1 MKYDMYKYERE
12 LGKRGYEFICGVD
25 ESGRGPLAGPLF
37 VAAVILPLGKKYKY
51 INDSKLLNE
60 KKRKLAYEEVVTNAL
75 SISVSVATVDEIDKY
90 NIYQSTKMKMIN
102 SIKSL
107 EIKPDFVLIDAMNI
121 EEIKNKLSL
130 IKGDRRSIS
139 IAAASVIA
147 KVKRDEYMLQL
158 DKKYPIYNFQKN
170 KGYPTKEH
178 KILLEKFGPCNE
190 HRKSFK
196 PIKVLLN
203 NKKK

>member
-90 NIYQSTKMKMIN
+90 NIYQSTKMKMID
-102 SIKSL
+102 SIKTL

-121 EEIKNKLSL
+121 EEIQNKLSL

-139 IAAASVIA
+139 IAAASVVA

-158 DKKYPIYNFQKN
+158 DEKYPMYNFQKN
-170 KGYPTKEH
+170 KGYPTKKH
-178 KILLEKFGPCNE
+178 KILLKQFGPCNE

-196 PIKVLLN
+196 PVKDLLV
-203 NKKK
+203 K

>member
-90 NIYQSTKMKMIN
+90 NIYQSTKMKMID
-102 SIKSL
+102 SIKTL

-121 EEIKNKLSL
+121 EEIQNKLSL

-139 IAAASVIA
+139 IAAASVVA

-158 DKKYPIYNFQKN
+158 DEKYPMYNFQKN
-170 KGYPTKEH
+170 KGYPTKQH
-178 KILLEKFGPCNE
+178 KMLLKQFGPCNE

-196 PIKVLLN
+196 PVKDLLL
-203 NKKK
+203 K

>member
-90 NIYQSTKMKMIN
+90 NIYQSTKMKMID
-102 SIKSL
+102 SIKTL

-121 EEIKNKLSL
+121 EEIQNKLSL

-139 IAAASVIA
+139 IAAASVVA

-158 DKKYPIYNFQKN
+158 DEKYPMYNFQKN
-170 KGYPTKEH
+170 KGYPTKKH
-178 KILLEKFGPCNE
+178 KMLLKQFGPCNE

-196 PIKVLLN
+196 PVKDLLL
-203 NKKK
+203 K

>member
-60 KKRKLAYEEVVTNAL
+60 KKRKLAYEEVVANAL

-90 NIYQSTKMKMIN
+90 NIYQSTKMKMID
-102 SIKSL
+102 SIKTL

-121 EEIKNKLSL
+121 EEIQNKLSL

-139 IAAASVIA
+139 IAAASVVA

-158 DKKYPIYNFQKN
+158 DEKYPMYNFKKN
-170 KGYPTKEH
+170 KGYPTKQH
-178 KILLEKFGPCNE
+178 KMLLKQFGPCNE

-196 PIKVLLN
+196 PVKDLLL
-203 NKKK
+203 K

>member
-75 SISVSVATVDEIDKY
+75 SISVSVATVDEIDKN

-102 SIKSL
+102 SIKTL

-121 EEIKNKLSL
+121 EEIQNKLSL
-130 IKGDRRSIS
+130 IKGDRKSIS
-139 IAAASVIA
+139 IAAASVVA
-147 KVKRDEYMLQL
+147 KVKRDEYMLHL
-158 DKKYPIYNFQKN
+158 DEKYPMYNFQKN

-178 KILLEKFGPCNE
+178 KMLLKQFGPCNE

-196 PIKVLLN
+196 PVKDLLL
-203 NKKK
+203 K

>member
-37 VAAVILPLGKKYKY
+37 VAAVILPLGKKFKY

-90 NIYQSTKMKMIN
+90 NIYQSTKMKMID
-102 SIKSL
+102 SIKTL

-121 EEIKNKLSL
+121 EEIQNKLSL

-139 IAAASVIA
+139 IAAASVVA

-158 DKKYPIYNFQKN
+158 DEKYPMYNFQKN
-170 KGYPTKEH
+170 KGYPTKQH
-178 KILLEKFGPCNE
+178 KMLLKKFGPCNE

-196 PIKVLLN
+196 PVKDLLL
-203 NKKK
+203 K

>member
-102 SIKSL
+102 SIKTL

-121 EEIKNKLSL
+121 EEIQNKLSL

-139 IAAASVIA
+139 IAAASVVA
-147 KVKRDEYMLQL
+147 KVKRDEYMLHL
-158 DKKYPIYNFQKN
+158 DEKYPMYNFQKN
-170 KGYPTKEH
+170 KGYPTKQH
-178 KILLEKFGPCNE
+178 KMLLKQFGPCNE

-196 PIKVLLN
+196 PVKDLLL
-203 NKKK
+203 K

>member
-90 NIYQSTKMKMIN
+90 NIYQSTKMKMID
-102 SIKSL
+102 SIKTL

-121 EEIKNKLSL
+121 EEFQNKLSL

-139 IAAASVIA
+139 IAAASVVA

-158 DKKYPIYNFQKN
+158 DEKYPMYNFQKN
-170 KGYPTKEH
+170 KGYPTKQH
-178 KILLEKFGPCNE
+178 KMLLKQFGPCNE

-196 PIKVLLN
+196 PVKDLLL
-203 NKKK
+203 K

>member
-1 MKYDMYKYERE
+1 MYKYERE

-75 SISVSVATVDEIDKY
+75 SISVSVATVEEIDKY

-102 SIKSL
+102 SIKTL

-121 EEIKNKLSL
+121 EEIQNKLSL

-139 IAAASVIA
+139 IAAASVVA

-158 DKKYPIYNFQKN
+158 DEKYPMYNFQKN
-170 KGYPTKEH
+170 KGYPTKQH
-178 KILLEKFGPCNE
+178 KMLLKQFGPCNE

-196 PIKVLLN
+196 PVKDLLL
-203 NKKK
+203 K

>member
-12 LGKRGYEFICGVD
+12 LRKRGYEFICGVD

-90 NIYQSTKMKMIN
+90 NIYQSTKMKMID
-102 SIKSL
+102 SIKTL

-121 EEIKNKLSL
+121 EEIQNKLSL

-139 IAAASVIA
+139 IAAASVVA

-158 DKKYPIYNFQKN
+158 DEKYPMYNFQKN
-170 KGYPTKEH
+170 KGYPTKQH
-178 KILLEKFGPCNE
+178 KMLLKQFGPCNE

-196 PIKVLLN
+196 PVKDLLL
-203 NKKK
+203 K

>member
-75 SISVSVATVDEIDKY
+75 SISVSVATVNEIDKY
-90 NIYQSTKMKMIN
+90 NIYQSTKMKMID
-102 SIKSL
+102 SIKTL

-121 EEIKNKLSL
+121 EEIQNKLSL

-139 IAAASVIA
+139 IAAASVVA

-158 DKKYPIYNFQKN
+158 DEKYPMYNFQKN
-170 KGYPTKEH
+170 KGYPTKQH
-178 KILLEKFGPCNE
+178 KMLLKQFGPCNE

-196 PIKVLLN
+196 PVKDLLL
-203 NKKK
+203 K

>member
-12 LGKRGYEFICGVD
+12 LCKRGYEFICGVD

-90 NIYQSTKMKMIN
+90 NIYQSTKMKMID
-102 SIKSL
+102 SIKTL

-121 EEIKNKLSL
+121 EEIQNKLSL

-158 DKKYPIYNFQKN
+158 DEKYPMYNFQKN
-170 KGYPTKEH
+170 KGYPTKQH
-178 KILLEKFGPCNE
+178 KMLLKQFGPCNE

-196 PIKVLLN
+196 PVKDLLL
-203 NKKK
+203 K

>member
-90 NIYQSTKMKMIN
+90 NIYQSTKMKMID
-102 SIKSL
+102 SIKTL

-121 EEIKNKLSL
+121 EEIQNKLSL

-139 IAAASVIA
+139 IAAASVVA
-147 KVKRDEYMLQL
+147 KEKRDEYMLQL
-158 DKKYPIYNFQKN
+158 DEKYPMYNFQKN
-170 KGYPTKEH
+170 KGYPTKQH
-178 KILLEKFGPCNE
+178 KMLLKQFGPCNE

-196 PIKVLLN
+196 PVKDLLL
-203 NKKK
+203 K

>member
-90 NIYQSTKMKMIN
+90 NIYQSTKMKMID
-102 SIKSL
+102 SIKTL

-121 EEIKNKLSL
+121 EEIQNKLSL

-139 IAAASVIA
+139 IAAASVVA

-158 DKKYPIYNFQKN
+158 DEKYPMYNFQKN
-170 KGYPTKEH
+170 KGYPTKQH
-178 KILLEKFGPCNE
+178 KMLLKKFGPCNE

-196 PIKVLLN
+196 PVKDLLL
-203 NKKK
+203 K

>member
-51 INDSKLLNE
+51 INDSKLLNQ

-102 SIKSL
+102 SIKTL

-121 EEIKNKLSL
+121 EEIQNKLSL

-139 IAAASVIA
+139 IAAASVVA

-158 DKKYPIYNFQKN
+158 DEKYPMYNFQKN
-170 KGYPTKEH
+170 KGYPTKQH
-178 KILLEKFGPCNE
+178 KMLLKQFGPCNE

-196 PIKVLLN
+196 PVKDLLL
-203 NKKK
+203 K

>member
-102 SIKSL
+102 SIKTL

-121 EEIKNKLSL
+121 EEIQNKLSL

-158 DKKYPIYNFQKN
+158 DEKYPMYNFQKN
-170 KGYPTKEH
+170 KGYPTKQH
-178 KILLEKFGPCNE
+178 KMLLKQFGPCNE

-196 PIKVLLN
+196 PVKDLLLE
-203 NKKK
+203 

>member
-102 SIKSL
+102 SIKTL

-121 EEIKNKLSL
+121 EEIQNKLSL

-139 IAAASVIA
+139 IAAASVVA

-158 DKKYPIYNFQKN
+158 DEKYPMYNFQKN
-170 KGYPTKEH
+170 KGYPTKQH
-178 KILLEKFGPCNE
+178 KMLLKQFGPCNE

-196 PIKVLLN
+196 PVKDLLL
-203 NKKK
+203 K

>member
-75 SISVSVATVDEIDKY
+75 SISVSVATVDEIDKF

-102 SIKSL
+102 SIKTL

-121 EEIKNKLSL
+121 EEIQNKLSL
-130 IKGDRRSIS
+130 IKGDRKSIS
-139 IAAASVIA
+139 IAAASVVA

-158 DKKYPIYNFQKN
+158 DEKYPMYNFQKN
-170 KGYPTKEH
+170 KGYPTKQH
-178 KILLEKFGPCNE
+178 KMLLKQFGPCNE

-196 PIKVLLN
+196 PVKDLLL
-203 NKKK
+203 K

>member
-102 SIKSL
+102 SIKTL

-121 EEIKNKLSL
+121 EEIQNKLSL
-130 IKGDRRSIS
+130 IKGDRKSIS
-139 IAAASVIA
+139 IAAASVVA
-147 KVKRDEYMLQL
+147 KVKRDEYMLHL
-158 DKKYPIYNFQKN
+158 DEKYPMYNFQKN

-178 KILLEKFGPCNE
+178 KMLLKQFGPCNE

-196 PIKVLLN
+196 PVKDLLLE
-203 NKKK
+203 

>member
-90 NIYQSTKMKMIN
+90 NIYQSTKMKMID
-102 SIKSL
+102 SIKTL

-121 EEIKNKLSL
+121 EEIQNKLSL

-139 IAAASVIA
+139 IAAASVVA

-158 DKKYPIYNFQKN
+158 DEKYPMYNFQKN
-170 KGYPTKEH
+170 KGYPTKKH
-178 KILLEKFGPCNE
+178 KILLKQFGPCNE

-196 PIKVLLN
+196 PVKDLLL
-203 NKKK
+203 K

>member
-60 KKRKLAYEEVVTNAL
+60 KKRKLAYEEIVTNAL

-90 NIYQSTKMKMIN
+90 NIYQSTKMKMID
-102 SIKSL
+102 SIKTL

-121 EEIKNKLSL
+121 EEIQNKLSL

-139 IAAASVIA
+139 IAAASVVA

-158 DKKYPIYNFQKN
+158 DEKYPMYNFQKN
-170 KGYPTKEH
+170 KGYPTKQH
-178 KILLEKFGPCNE
+178 KMLLKQFGPCNE

-196 PIKVLLN
+196 PVKDLLL
-203 NKKK
+203 K

>member
-75 SISVSVATVDEIDKY
+75 SISVSVATVEEIDKY

-102 SIKSL
+102 SIKTL

-121 EEIKNKLSL
+121 EEIQNKLSL
-130 IKGDRRSIS
+130 IKGDRKSIS
-139 IAAASVIA
+139 IAAASVVA
-147 KVKRDEYMLQL
+147 KVKRDEYMLHL
-158 DKKYPIYNFQKN
+158 DEKYPMYNFQKN

-178 KILLEKFGPCNE
+178 KMLLKQFGPCNE

-196 PIKVLLN
+196 PVKDLLLE
-203 NKKK
+203 

>member
-60 KKRKLAYEEVVTNAL
+60 KKRKLAYEEVVANAL

-102 SIKSL
+102 SIKTL

-121 EEIKNKLSL
+121 EEIQNKLSL

-139 IAAASVIA
+139 IAAASVVA

-158 DKKYPIYNFQKN
+158 DEKYPMYNFKKN
-170 KGYPTKEH
+170 KGYPTKQH
-178 KILLEKFGPCNE
+178 KMLLKQFGPCNE

-196 PIKVLLN
+196 PVKDLLL
-203 NKKK
+203 K

>member
-75 SISVSVATVDEIDKY
+75 SISVSIATVDEIDKY

-102 SIKSL
+102 SIKTL

-121 EEIKNKLSL
+121 EEIQNKLSL
-130 IKGDRRSIS
+130 IKGDRKSIS

-147 KVKRDEYMLQL
+147 KVKRDEYMLHL
-158 DKKYPIYNFQKN
+158 DKKYPMYNFKKN

-178 KILLEKFGPCNE
+178 KMLLKEFGPCNE

-196 PIKVLLN
+196 PVKDLLL
-203 NKKK
+203 K

>member
-90 NIYQSTKMKMIN
+90 NIYQSTKMKMID
-102 SIKSL
+102 SIKTL

-121 EEIKNKLSL
+121 EEIQNKLSL

-139 IAAASVIA
+139 IAAASVVA

-158 DKKYPIYNFQKN
+158 DEKYPMYNFQKN

-178 KILLEKFGPCNE
+178 KMLLKQFGPCNE

-196 PIKVLLN
+196 PVKDLLL
-203 NKKK
+203 K

>member
-102 SIKSL
+102 SIKTL

-121 EEIKNKLSL
+121 EEIQNKLSL

-139 IAAASVIA
+139 IAAASVVA

-158 DKKYPIYNFQKN
+158 DEKYPMYNFQKN

-178 KILLEKFGPCNE
+178 KILLKQFGPCNE

-196 PIKVLLN
+196 PVKDLLL
-203 NKKK
+203 K

>member
-60 KKRKLAYEEVVTNAL
+60 KKRKLAYEEIVTNAL

-90 NIYQSTKMKMIN
+90 NIYQSTKMKMMN
-102 SIKSL
+102 SIKTL

-121 EEIKNKLSL
+121 EEIQNKLSL

-139 IAAASVIA
+139 IAAASVVA

-158 DKKYPIYNFQKN
+158 DEKYPMYNFKKN
-170 KGYPTKEH
+170 KGYPTKQH
-178 KILLEKFGPCNE
+178 KMLLKQFGPCNE

-196 PIKVLLN
+196 PVKDLLL
-203 NKKK
+203 K

>member
-75 SISVSVATVDEIDKY
+75 SISVSVATVEEIDKY

-102 SIKSL
+102 SIKTL
-107 EIKPDFVLIDAMNI
+107 EIKPDFVLIDAMKI
-121 EEIKNKLSL
+121 EEIQNKLSL
-130 IKGDRRSIS
+130 IKGDRKSIS
-139 IAAASVIA
+139 IAAASVVA

-158 DKKYPIYNFQKN
+158 DEKYPMYNFQKN
-170 KGYPTKEH
+170 KGYPTKQH
-178 KILLEKFGPCNE
+178 KMLLKQFGPCNE

-196 PIKVLLN
+196 PVKDLLL
-203 NKKK
+203 K

>member
-102 SIKSL
+102 SIKTL

-121 EEIKNKLSL
+121 EEIQNKLSL

-139 IAAASVIA
+139 IAAASVVA

-158 DKKYPIYNFQKN
+158 DEKYPMYNFQKN
-170 KGYPTKEH
+170 KGYPTKQH
-178 KILLEKFGPCNE
+178 KMLLKQFGPCNE

-196 PIKVLLN
+196 PVKDLLLE
-203 NKKK
+203 

>member
-60 KKRKLAYEEVVTNAL
+60 KKRKLAYQEVVMNAL
-75 SISVSVATVDEIDKY
+75 SISVSVATVEEIDKY

-102 SIKSL
+102 SIKTL

-121 EEIKNKLSL
+121 EEIQNKLSL
-130 IKGDRRSIS
+130 IKGDRKSIS
-139 IAAASVIA
+139 IAAASVVA
-147 KVKRDEYMLQL
+147 KVKRDEYMLHL
-158 DKKYPIYNFQKN
+158 DEKYPMYNFQKN

-178 KILLEKFGPCNE
+178 KMLLKQFGPCNE

-196 PIKVLLN
+196 PVKDLLL
-203 NKKK
+203 K

>member
-90 NIYQSTKMKMIN
+90 NIYQSTKMKMMN
-102 SIKSL
+102 SIKTL

-121 EEIKNKLSL
+121 EEIQNKLSL

-139 IAAASVIA
+139 IAAASVVA

-158 DKKYPIYNFQKN
+158 DEKYPMYNFKKN
-170 KGYPTKEH
+170 KGYPTKQH
-178 KILLEKFGPCNE
+178 KMLLKQFGPCNE

-196 PIKVLLN
+196 PVKDLLL
-203 NKKK
+203 K

>member
-102 SIKSL
+102 SIKTL

-121 EEIKNKLSL
+121 EEIQNKLSL

-139 IAAASVIA
+139 IAAASVVA

-158 DKKYPIYNFQKN
+158 DEKYPMYNFQKN
-170 KGYPTKEH
+170 KGYPTKKH
-178 KILLEKFGPCNE
+178 KILLKQFGPCNE

-196 PIKVLLN
+196 PVKDLLL
-203 NKKK
+203 K

>member
-75 SISVSVATVDEIDKY
+75 SISVSVATVEEIDKY

-102 SIKSL
+102 SIKTL

-121 EEIKNKLSL
+121 EEIQNKLSL
-130 IKGDRRSIS
+130 IKGDRKSIS
-139 IAAASVIA
+139 IAAASVVA
-147 KVKRDEYMLQL
+147 KVKRDEYMLHL
-158 DKKYPIYNFQKN
+158 DEKYPMYNFQKN

-178 KILLEKFGPCNE
+178 KKLLKQFGPCNE

-196 PIKVLLN
+196 PVKDLLL
-203 NKKK
+203 K

>member
-102 SIKSL
+102 SIKTL

-121 EEIKNKLSL
+121 EEIQNKLSL

-139 IAAASVIA
+139 IAAASVVA

-158 DKKYPIYNFQKN
+158 DENILCIIFKK
-170 KGYPTKEH
+170 
-178 KILLEKFGPCNE
+178 
-190 HRKSFK
+190 
-196 PIKVLLN
+196 IKDTQLN
-203 NKKK
+203 NIKCF

>member
-12 LGKRGYEFICGVD
+12 LSKRGYEFICGVD

-60 KKRKLAYEEVVTNAL
+60 KKRKLAYEEVVANAL
-75 SISVSVATVDEIDKY
+75 SISVSVATDDEIDKF

-102 SIKSL
+102 SIKTL

-121 EEIKNKLSL
+121 EEIQNKLSL

-139 IAAASVIA
+139 IAAASVVA

-158 DKKYPIYNFQKN
+158 DEKYPMYNFQKN
-170 KGYPTKEH
+170 KGYPTKQH
-178 KILLEKFGPCNE
+178 KMLLKQFGPCNE

-196 PIKVLLN
+196 PIKDLLL
-203 NKKK
+203 K

>member
-102 SIKSL
+102 SIKTL

-121 EEIKNKLSL
+121 EEIQNKLSL

-139 IAAASVIA
+139 IAAASVVA
-147 KVKRDEYMLQL
+147 KVKRDEYMLHL
-158 DKKYPIYNFQKN
+158 DEKYPMYNFQKN

-178 KILLEKFGPCNE
+178 KMLLKQFGPCNE

-196 PIKVLLN
+196 PVKDLLLE
-203 NKKK
+203 

>member
-102 SIKSL
+102 SIKTL

-121 EEIKNKLSL
+121 EEIQNKLSL

-139 IAAASVIA
+139 IAAASVVA
-147 KVKRDEYMLQL
+147 KVKRDEYMLHL
-158 DKKYPIYNFQKN
+158 DEKYPMYNFQKN

-178 KILLEKFGPCNE
+178 KMLLKQFGPCNE

-196 PIKVLLN
+196 PVKDLLL
-203 NKKK
+203 K

>member
-75 SISVSVATVDEIDKY
+75 SISVSVATVEEIDKY

-102 SIKSL
+102 SIKTL

-121 EEIKNKLSL
+121 EEIQNKLSL
-130 IKGDRRSIS
+130 IKGDRKSIS
-139 IAAASVIA
+139 IAAASVVA
-147 KVKRDEYMLQL
+147 KVKRDEYMLHL
-158 DKKYPIYNFQKN
+158 DEKYPMYNFQKN

-178 KILLEKFGPCNE
+178 KMLLKQFGPCNE

-196 PIKVLLN
+196 PVKDLLL
-203 NKKK
+203 K